1 MKTSRKALL
10 CICVMTCALAA
21 TPVSPAAAKGVAAG
35 AAAAGG
41 VTVNGSEYRYVAIS
55 PGTPGK
61 VTVVS
66 RIEQQGGR
74 VSRWWYLPGSYYV
87 PAVAYDG
94 SGGGLSADGR
104 WLVLQRTPSPPLPP
118 STTRFVVLDTQ
129 RSLTYRGPGHL
140 PRSRHLFSFIDLPGD
155 FSFDAIS
162 PDGSTI
168 YLIHHLSK
176 FWGPDYTA
184 NYEVRALDT
193 ASGKLLPHPVIDPD
207 EPDEQMTGLPVTRAM
222 SPDGRW
228 AYTLYDGNGKEPFVH
243 ALDTVG
249 RRAVCIDLP
258 QLEHQR
264 NLFRSKLRLEQSGG
278 RLTVITHPGGANGS
292 QPLLSIDTKSF
303 AVEEAG
309 LAGSGSG
316 GTEWLAIGLAAL
328 IAALLFVLRRRRGGA
343 GMEGK
348 PA

>member
-1 MKTSRKALL
+1 MKTSWKTLL
-10 CICVMTCALAA
+10 CVCVAVTALAA
-21 TPVSPAAAKGVAAG
+21 IPASPAAAKGVAAG
-35 AAAAGG
+35 AAASG
-41 VTVNGSEYRYVAIS
+41 VAVNGSEYRYVAIS

-87 PAVAYDG
+87 PAVAYDS

-104 WLVLQRTPSPPLPP
+104 WLVLQRTPLPPLPP
-118 STTRFVVLDTQ
+118 SKTRFAVLDTE
-129 RSLTYRGPGHL
+129 RSLAYRGPGRL

-193 ASGKLLPHPVIDPD
+193 ASGKLLPHPIVDPK

-228 AYTLYDGNGKEPFVH
+228 AYTLYDGKEPFVH

-249 RRAVCIDLP
+249 RRAVCVDLP

-264 NLFRSKLRLEQSGG
+264 NLFRLKLRLEQSG
-278 RLTVITHPGGANGS
+278 RKLTVIAHPATAHGS
-292 QPLLSIDTKSF
+292 QPLLSIDTRSF
-303 AVEEAG
+303 AVEEVG
-309 LAGSGSG
+309 LAGSGPD
-316 GTEWLAIGLAAL
+316 GTPWLAAGLAAL
-328 IAALLFVLRRRRGGA
+328 AAAALLVLWRRRGRTD
-343 GMEGK
+343 MERK

>member
-1 MKTSRKALL
+1 MKMSRKALA
-10 CICVMTCALAA
+10 CVCAAAAALA
-21 TPVSPAAAKGVAAG
+21 TLPVSPAAAKGVAAG

-41 VTVNGSEYRYVAIS
+41 VTVSGSEYRYVAIS

-61 VTVVS
+61 VTVIS

-87 PAVAYDG
+87 PAIAYDG

-118 STTRFVVLDTQ
+118 STTRFLVLDTQ
-129 RSLTYRGPGHL
+129 RSLTYRGAGHL

-184 NYEVRALDT
+184 NYEVRALDA
-193 ASGKLLPHPVIDPD
+193 ASGKLLPHPVIDPE
-207 EPDEQMTGLPVTRAM
+207 EPDEQMTGLPVTRAA

-258 QLEHQR
+258 QLKGQR
-264 NLFRSKLRLEQSGG
+264 NLFRSKLRLEQSG
-278 RLTVITHPGGANGS
+278 RKLTVITHPGGAHGS

-309 LAGSGSG
+309 PAGSGSD
-316 GTEWLAIGLAAL
+316 GTAWLAAGVAVLTAV
-328 IAALLFVLRRRRGGA
+328 LLVLWRRRSRPGIQ
-343 GMEGK
+343 GK